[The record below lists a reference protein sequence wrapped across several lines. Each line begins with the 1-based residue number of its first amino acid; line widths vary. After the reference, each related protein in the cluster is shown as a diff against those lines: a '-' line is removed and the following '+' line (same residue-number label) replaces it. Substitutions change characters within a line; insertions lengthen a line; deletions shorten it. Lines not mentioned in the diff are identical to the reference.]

1 MKETRRPRVW
11 LVALIVVAILG
22 SFGAGILTGSGVKS
36 VLAADEPTEFKIF
49 WEAWDA
55 VVDAFVD
62 RDKIDYTAMT
72 YGAIRGMLATLDD
85 ENHTVFFTPEE
96 AEQQA
101 SSMEGS
107 FEGIGAYVGVEDGF
121 FRIITPMHGS
131 PAEEAGIVA
140 GDIVLKVDGEEITG
154 WPEWEVISLIR
165 GPAGTQV
172 TLTILHPDQ
181 EEPVEIEVTRG
192 QIEIESVLWAPIPGT
207 NLVYFQ
213 ITQFADD
220 TAIEVRAALEEVN
233 AHRPAFKGMVLDLR
247 NNPGGYVHVLRSVA
261 SEFLDEGSV
270 IMYERDA
277 DGDMLTHTTYGNGLA
292 RQIPIVAMINPGTA
306 SAGEILAAALQQN
319 ERAELVGETTTGTG
333 TVLRPYTFSDGSVL
347 RLGVTNWL
355 TPDQSLLK
363 DQGVAPDHAV
373 DIDAETRMIDGYALE
388 ELDAAGVREIEDP
401 QFNAALNLIKSK
413 VSSGSTAAPPGK

>member
-11 LVALIVVAILG
+11 LVALILVGMLA
-22 SFGAGILTGSGVKS
+22 SYGAGIFTGTGVQT
-36 VLAADEPTEFKIF
+36 VRAADEPTEFGVF

-55 VVDAFVD
+55 VIDAFVD
-62 RDKIDYTAMT
+62 RDKIDYTEMT

-107 FEGIGAYVGVEDGF
+107 FEGIGAYVGIEDGL
-121 FRIITPMHGS
+121 FRIVTPMHGS

-140 GDIVLKVDGEEITG
+140 GDVVLAVNGEEITG
-154 WPEWEVISLIR
+154 MPEWEVIGMIR
-165 GPAGTQV
+165 GPAGTTV
-172 TLTILHPDQ
+172 LLTIQHPN
-181 EEPVEIEVTRG
+181 EEETVEIEVTRG
-192 QIEIESVLWAPIPGT
+192 KIEIESVLWAPIPGT
-207 NLVYFQ
+207 SLVYLQ

-220 TAIEVRAALEEVN
+220 TAQEVKAALEEIRSS
-233 AHRPAFKGMVLDLR
+233 RPAFKGMVLDLR

-261 SEFLDEGSV
+261 SEFLPKDSV
-270 IMYERDA
+270 IMYERDG
-277 DGDMLTHTTYGNGLA
+277 DGNLETHYTYGDGLA
-292 RQIPIVAMINPGTA
+292 REIPMVVLINPGTA
-306 SAGEILAAALQQN
+306 SAGEILSGALQQN
-319 ERAELVGETTTGTG
+319 DRAELVGETTTGTG

-363 DQGVAPDHAV
+363 DKGVTPDHEV
-373 DIDAETRMIDGYALE
+373 SIDAETPMIDAYALE
-388 ELDAAGVREIEDP
+388 ELDAAGVRASEDP
-401 QFNAALNLIKSK
+401 QFNEAVNLLKSK
-413 VSSGSTAAPPGK
+413 LAPPTVTKP